1 MYLDCISAHMLKY
14 NTIHARYMYLDCH
27 TWTDTKDGKHFAR
40 IIETKMGYV
49 IQQGEVASGPGGVEE
64 DVESSDSERSED
76 DDAQAR
82 PQSCRCPRR
91 HRPRG
96 RPRSRPRRLLPRQRL
111 PQARLPSAS
120 AVLPRVIE

>member
-1 MYLDCISAHMLKY
+1 MYLDCISAHILKY

-64 DVESSDSERSED
+64 DVESSDSEPSED

-82 PQSCRCPRR
+82 PRNRAGARGVAGQGEGQEAAQEGCCRARGCPR
-91 HRPRG
+91 PAC
-96 RPRSRPRRLLPRQRL
+96 
-111 PQARLPSAS
+111 QAPAPCHLA
-120 AVLPRVIE
+120 